1 MESWQLQTGGVIMNL
16 PEKCLFLCALPQ
28 VHYHLM
34 TIRFSSLSCF
44 QSVAFLYSLRFQK
57 CLGILLTMNEAPCQK
72 PFSKRSTSLLLLLL
86 VVVVVVE
93 VVVVVV
99 VVILRTLTLKLWK
112 VSSKRYEVF
121 YIFFLFNK
129 TFLYQKRRKCV
140 FFIFLLL

>member
-99 VVILRTLTLKLWK
+99 VILRTLTLKLWK

-121 YIFFLFNK
+121 
-129 TFLYQKRRKCV
+129 LYQKRRKCV
-140 FFIFLLL
+140 FFYLFIIII